1 MNRPCSAGAWASEV
15 MRTHLTCISISASQA
30 EDLRALRGIQNV
42 SSQEMLVKTPSPQ
55 SSFGSCVKR
64 RTRKRHPPVS
74 FLKIKQD
81 MDSALLS
88 LVFFDSCCSYCRLLH
103 SPVLPHGER
112 VSFEFNSGIS
122 LAGAKEATVGAKMH
136 LCLHRLTV
144 LLGRDNTCADG

>member
-1 MNRPCSAGAWASEV
+1 
-15 MRTHLTCISISASQA
+15 
-30 EDLRALRGIQNV
+30 
-42 SSQEMLVKTPSPQ
+42 MLVKTPSPQ

-88 LVFFDSCCSYCRLLH
+88 LVFFDSCCSCCRLLH

-112 VSFEFNSGIS
+112 
-122 LAGAKEATVGAKMH
+122 
-136 LCLHRLTV
+136 
-144 LLGRDNTCADG
+144 LLGQLWRESELWAQFWVWLVQRRRLLGLRCTSALTAWQFCLAVITRVLMGSSRAGWLERSLPDDDGLAQPDGRILTLAVEQGQH